1 MEFVPG
7 LMGGQQVQAVREN
20 LLSFEQTVRADYDV
34 FIISAILYRACAYG
48 NVGLALTHFKTA
60 FSRKTALLA
69 FNQAFPLDVVALY

>member
-1 MEFVPG
+1 MPTLSV
-7 LMGGQQVQAVREN
+7 LH

-48 NVGLALTHFKTA
+48 HVGLALTHFKTA
-60 FSRKTALLA
+60 FSRKTAMLA

>member
-7 LMGGQQVQAVREN
+7 LMGGLQVQAVREN

-48 NVGLALTHFKTA
+48 NVGLALTHFKAA